1 MLKVR
6 GEIHH
11 PFGCTQPAPTAQ
23 EELAE
28 GKTFEA
34 TAAEKRKFAVA
45 KKENIYKGLKTHKV
59 ISITCIGFV
68 DCFLSWVRSLGN
80 HRRI

>member
-1 MLKVR
+1 MLEVR

-11 PFGCTQPAPTAQ
+11 PFGCTQPASTAR

-28 GKTFEA
+28 GKTFES
-34 TAAEKRKFAVA
+34 TAAEKRKSAVA
-45 KKENIYKGLKTHKV
+45 KKENTYKGLKTHK
-59 ISITCIGFV
+59 ILFITCVGFV
-68 DCFLSWVRSLGN
+68 DCFLSWVKSLGN

>member
-45 KKENIYKGLKTHKV
+45 KKENT
-59 ISITCIGFV
+59 
-68 DCFLSWVRSLGN
+68 
-80 HRRI
+80 

>member
-23 EELAE
+23 GLAE
-28 GKTFEA
+28 GKTFES
-34 TAAEKRKFAVA
+34 TAAEKRKSAVA
-45 KKENIYKGLKTHKV
+45 KKENTSKGLKTHNV
-59 ISITCIGFV
+59 MSITCIGFV
-68 DCFLSWVRSLGN
+68 DCFLSWVKSLGN